1 MLAPKE
7 PVFKGGEH
15 LPLLRSYEAAVG
27 GKQAP
32 FEGRLGMAPQTIGVH
47 GLPGWAGGVKAAS
60 LSMGKSKQRG
70 CLGNAG
76 LPTSCA
82 PQSNRSGWGW
92 R

>member
-32 FEGRLGMAPQTIGVH
+32 FEGQLGMAPQTIGLH
-47 GLPGWAGGVKAAS
+47 GLPG
-60 LSMGKSKQRG
+60 
-70 CLGNAG
+70 
-76 LPTSCA
+76 
-82 PQSNRSGWGW
+82 
-92 R
+92 